1 MPFLI
6 AVHLGNLTYW
16 KINRSPKHTTGF
28 TRPGNVTFLVS
39 HKKLTPI
46 LRKDIA
52 QHKLHPD
59 TAGATRRLVLPSSFT
74 QPHNYTRN
82 EAHLLP
88 AALPRTH
95 GAVGGCGDAQQ
106 GLLQGH
112 GLPEHP
118 EPRRMCLDKRGSP
131 FPTDSSRPWSYTP
144 CLLRTSQASIDDG
157 SLPSLPTQGTHT
169 PAEFKTL

>member
-1 MPFLI
+1 MPFLS

-74 QPHNYTRN
+74 QPHNYTWN

-118 EPRRMCLDKRGSP
+118 EPRRICLDKRLT
-131 FPTDSSRPWSYTP
+131 FPYRLEPAME
-144 CLLRTSQASIDDG
+144 LH
-157 SLPSLPTQGTHT
+157 SLPAQDIPGVHWRWLFALPAHAGH
-169 PAEFKTL
+169 PHPSWV